1 MMIISITVSGKET
14 LKEMRRVYISWYGVH
29 NWLQTLVKA
38 NRLHTNTKIKSIYGL
53 PRGGLVPAVILS
65 HMLEIPLVS
74 EAYIRGDTLIVD
86 DICDTGETLKRYEID
101 KCPTLTIHYKRSAII
116 EPTYWCMP
124 VEEDQWIVYPW
135 EKEDSETIADYKK

>member
-1 MMIISITVSGKET
+1 MVSGKET
-14 LKEMRRVYISWYGVH
+14 LREMRKVYISWNEVQD
-29 NWLQTLVKA
+29 WLEVLVKA
-38 NRLHTNTKIKSIYGL
+38 NQLHTNSNIKSIYGL

-65 HMLEIPLVS
+65 HMLDLPLWHS
-74 EAYIRGDTLIVD
+74 KTYITENTLVVD
-86 DICDTGETLKRYEID
+86 DICDTGETLKMYEID